1 MAYNEFAYFYDEFNG
16 EADYDA
22 LFAYVLR
29 KLKENGIQNGIVA
42 DFGCGTGDLTLMLS
56 QAGYDVIA
64 VDQSEE
70 MLAVLR
76 DKADQLGIAQGLLLL
91 RQNLLEL
98 DLFGTIRA
106 AVSTF
111 DTYSHIGPWQN
122 FEKAIRRAAFF
133 MEKGGVFLFDL
144 NTPYKNR
151 QVLGE
156 NLFTFEGPDASCRWQ
171 NHYLAE
177 EQAVEI
183 SIDIHYND
191 TDEDFHEQFKEYSY
205 ELQQVTQV
213 LEKYGFAV
221 QSVED
226 GESFGALQPDSQR
239 FICTCIKQ
247 YTQEG
252 ADQHE

>member
-98 DLFGTIRA
+98 DLFCTIRA

-239 FICTCIKQ
+239 FIFTCIKQ

>member
-1 MAYNEFAYFYDEFNG
+1 MAYNEFAYFYDEFNV

-91 RQNLLEL
+91 RENLLEL

-239 FICTCIKQ
+239 FIFTCIKQ

>member
-76 DKADQLGIAQGLLLL
+76 DKADQLGIADGLLLL

-191 TDEDFHEQFKEYSY
+191 TNEDFHEQFKEYSY

-226 GESFGALQPDSQR
+226 GESFGTLQPDSQR
-239 FICTCIKQ
+239 FIFTCIKQ

>member
-76 DKADQLGIAQGLLLL
+76 DKADQLEIADGLLLL

-205 ELQQVTQV
+205 ELQQVTQA

-239 FICTCIKQ
+239 FIFTCIKQ

>member
-70 MLAVLR
+70 MLAVLS
-76 DKADQLGIAQGLLLL
+76 DKADQLGIADGLLLL

-191 TDEDFHEQFKEYSY
+191 TNEDFHEQFKEYSY
-205 ELQQVTQV
+205 ELQQVTQA

-239 FICTCIKQ
+239 FIFTCIKQ

>member
-76 DKADQLGIAQGLLLL
+76 DKADQLGIADGLLLL

-205 ELQQVTQV
+205 ELQQVTQA

-239 FICTCIKQ
+239 FIFTCIKQ
-247 YTQEG
+247 YPQEG
-252 ADQHE
+252 ANQHE

>member
-221 QSVED
+221 QSVGD

-239 FICTCIKQ
+239 FIFTCIKQ

>member
-156 NLFTFEGPDASCRWQ
+156 NLFTFKGPDASCRWK

-239 FICTCIKQ
+239 FIFTCIKQ

>member
-76 DKADQLGIAQGLLLL
+76 DKADQLGIADGLLLL

-111 DTYSHIGPWQN
+111 DTYSPIGPWQN

-191 TDEDFHEQFKEYSY
+191 TDEDLHEQSKDYSY
-205 ELQQVTQV
+205 ELQQVTQA
-213 LEKYGFAV
+213 LETYGVAV
-221 QSVED
+221 QSAED

-239 FICTCIKQ
+239 FIFTCIKQ

>member
-76 DKADQLGIAQGLLLL
+76 DKADQLGIADGLLLL

-171 NHYLAE
+171 NQYLAE

-205 ELQQVTQV
+205 ELQQVTQA

-239 FICTCIKQ
+239 FIFTCIKQ

>member
-156 NLFTFEGPDASCRWQ
+156 NLFTFEGQDASCRWQ

-191 TDEDFHEQFKEYSY
+191 TNEDFHEQFKEYSY

-239 FICTCIKQ
+239 FIFTCIKQ

>member
-76 DKADQLGIAQGLLLL
+76 DKADQLGIADGLLLL

-171 NHYLAE
+171 NHYLAG

-239 FICTCIKQ
+239 FIFTCIKQ